1 MSVKNKIGLGIVICF
16 SSVLGVTTLVDIFIE
31 SGIVVGTTCTIIISL
46 LTLGLVLM
54 NSED

>member
-1 MSVKNKIGLGIVICF
+1 MSTKNKIELGIIICL

-31 SGIVVGTTCTIIISL
+31 GGIVVGTTCTIIISL
-46 LTLGLVLM
+46 LTLGWVLM

>member
-1 MSVKNKIGLGIVICF
+1 MNTKNKIGFGIIICL

-31 SGIVVGTTCTIIISL
+31 GGIVVGTTCTIIISL

>member
-31 SGIVVGTTCTIIISL
+31 GGIVVGTTCTIIISL